1 MEVKNTA
8 IVYGKCD
15 SDLMMRAL
23 KLLSEQILEY
33 NESYP
38 ICVKCGEE
46 EKLSGYIKIYVG
58 TKENNEYI
66 AKNSKHI
73 LVHSEEYAISV
84 KNGIVIIEGSDEK
97 GVLYGCADFYNKYLV
112 NVQYTDEFHTC
123 KKNPF
128 LEKLPDFELASH
140 PAVKNR
146 GIWTWGDVIYDY
158 RGFIDNMVKLK
169 MNSLIIW
176 NDEAPINGKEVV
188 DYAHSCGIKLI
199 WGYAWG
205 WDTDCKAIDIRSIND
220 SVSGIIEKYEKDYL
234 PLGGD
239 GIYFQSFTEIHE
251 EKIDGVL
258 VAEAVTEF
266 VNNASGELFKKYPDL
281 ELQFGLHATSVSE
294 KLEYIKNVD
303 PRVRIVWE
311 DCGAFPFSYMPHK
324 VDDFDKTMQL
334 TEKITILRGE
344 NDCFGVVTKGICAR
358 HWGEFKHCDGQ
369 VCIGVSSK
377 KFRRNREIKKADIW
391 KYVQSGWLS
400 YSEYAARAIKLMA
413 DQKNGELYITGLIED
428 GMFEESVMMPAAIY
442 SELLWSPEQN
452 INQLINETSRRSY
465 VEFA

>member
-1 MEVKNTA
+1 MEIKNTA
-8 IVYGKCD
+8 IVYGQCD
-15 SDLMMRAL
+15 SALMMRAL
-23 KLLSEQILEY
+23 RMLSEQILEY

-46 EKLSGYIKIYVG
+46 ERLSGYTKIYVG

-66 AKNSKHI
+66 AKNSKYI
-73 LVHSEEYAISV
+73 LGHSEEYAISV
-84 KNGIVIIEGSDEK
+84 KNGVAIIEGCDEK
-97 GVLYGCADFYNKYLV
+97 GVLYGCADFYHKYLITA
-112 NVQYTDEFHTC
+112 QFTDEFHTC
-123 KKNPF
+123 RKNPF
-128 LEKLPDFELASH
+128 LEELPDFEIISH
-140 PAVKNR
+140 PVVKNR

-169 MNSLIIW
+169 MNTLVIW
-176 NDEAPINGKEVV
+176 NDEAPLNGKEVV

-205 WDTDCKAIDIRSIND
+205 WDTDCKAIDIRNIND
-220 SVSGIIEKYEKDYL
+220 SVSEIIEKYEKDYL
-234 PLGGD
+234 ALGGD

-266 VNNASGELFKKYPDL
+266 VNNASGELLKKYPDL

-324 VDDFDKTMQL
+324 VDDFDKTLQL
-334 TEKITILRGE
+334 TEKITTLRGE
-344 NDCFGVVTKGICAR
+344 DDRFGVVTKGICAR

-369 VCIGVSSK
+369 VYIGVSTK
-377 KFRRNREIKKADIW
+377 RFRRNREAKKADIW

-413 DQKNGELYITGLIED
+413 ERKKGDLYITGLIED

-442 SELLWSPEQN
+442 SELLWNPDRD
-452 INQLINETSRRSY
+452 INKLINEISQRSY